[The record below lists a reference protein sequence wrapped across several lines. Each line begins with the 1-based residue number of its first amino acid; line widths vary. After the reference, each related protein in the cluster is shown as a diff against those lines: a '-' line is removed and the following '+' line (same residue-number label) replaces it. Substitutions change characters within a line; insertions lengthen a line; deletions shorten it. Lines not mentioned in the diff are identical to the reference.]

1 MKNKKSLWI
10 IILAAVAAVMLGVY
24 FFAKPKP
31 AASAKAVVIEVRDK
45 EGNEKSYSGNTDA
58 EFLKDAM
65 DDLSSAGF
73 AYEASDSEYGL
84 FVTSVNGVTADS
96 ADSAYWAVY
105 VNGEY
110 GQYGISEQPVADGDT
125 FTFAYE
131 TY

>member
-31 AASAKAVVIEVRDK
+31 AAGAKAVVIEVRDK

-84 FVTSVNGVTADS
+84 FVTSVNGVTADP